1 MVLHTLAAFAAV
13 PRLTDLLVV
22 VAPGDQSFEAFSAPY
37 PVEDCGGST
46 RAETVR
52 NGLDRLFEMGADRRD
67 WVLVHDAARCLITPE
82 LIDRLIDSCEHDAIG
97 GLLALPLADTLKD
110 GNAHSRSARTLARAD
125 KWLAQTPQ
133 MFRLGPLLE
142 ALASGDDQFTDE
154 ASAME
159 QAGHAPM
166 LVVGSPGNFKVTHP
180 EDFEL
185 AETLLQARRVNGQL
199 GAPELRIGEGW
210 DTHAL
215 VPGRRLV
222 LGGVEIPYHAG
233 LLGHSDA
240 DALLHALTDALFGA
254 AGLGDIGRH
263 FPDHDPAF
271 AAADS
276 LDLLRAAAAKVR
288 QAGFSIG
295 NVDATIVAQAPRLA
309 LHIPAMCSRIAQALS
324 VDLGQVNVK
333 AKTAERLGPVGQG
346 ASIEARAVALL
357 QRRVEMLT

>member
-22 VAPGDQSFEAFSAPY
+22 VAPGDQAFEALSAPY

-46 RAETVR
+46 RAESVR
-52 NGLDRLFEMGADRRD
+52 KGLDHLFVMGADRRD

-82 LIDRLIDSCEHDAIG
+82 LIDHLIDACEHDAVG
-97 GLLALPLADTLKD
+97 GLLAVPLADTLKD
-110 GNAHSRSARTLARAD
+110 SDAHSRSARTLDRGG

-133 MFRLGPLLE
+133 MFRLGPLLD
-142 ALASGDDQFTDE
+142 ALAGHGDQFTDE

-159 QAGHAPM
+159 QAGHAPL
-166 LVVGSPGNFKVTHP
+166 LVVGSPRNFKVTHP

-185 AETLLQARRVNGQL
+185 AEKLLQARSLTEQL
-199 GAPELRIGEGW
+199 RLPELRIGEGW
-210 DTHAL
+210 DVHAL

-222 LGGVEIPYHAG
+222 LGGVEIPHHSG

-240 DALLHALTDALFGA
+240 DVLLHALTDALFGA

-263 FPDHDPAF
+263 FPDQDSGF
-271 AAADS
+271 AGADS
-276 LDLLRAAAAKVR
+276 FDLLRAAAASVR

-309 LHIPAMCSRIAQALS
+309 LHIPAMCARIAQALS
-324 VDLGQVNVK
+324 VELGQVNVK

-346 ASIEARAVALL
+346 ASIEARAVVLL
-357 QRRVEMLT
+357 QRQANVQP